1 MAEVLKVHALCSPD
15 YWTEVEKPELFAVH
29 VTGLKFENAL
39 ERNDVKEITEFCD
52 CMDGSPSS
60 VWCPTMFTTLLFK
73 YSEQSAFILAQN
85 KFRMNVASLLHVTE
99 ENPSRSLL
107 YGDEGIECVT
117 TLMSSV
123 VTSTRYDWQSIPQY
137 GEFFVCRLN
146 LISAA
151 SVAWNSSGSET
162 VYGLR
167 PTDHR
172 NFFPE
177 PSLRKGAKWNPQP
190 EHMVKYQKVHLTQ
203 SDFLIFSPVCL
214 NMVCLNKSLSLG
226 LCDPRRCIKDTGDI
240 TPVYPG
246 YECNVVVQLYWAL
259 HGTEGS
265 NPECKYSAGARLF
278 RTQRGAKGYCL
289 GALPTCKY
297 SVVRS
302 SRTQPGTVGYH
313 LGTSPMMQCIA
324 EGKKTIASSTGTLE
338 YNKCKC
344 SADMKKATTFPWLQ
358 YIAEGKKVPT
368 FETLL
373 CLMLQYI
380 AEGKKVPTFE
390 TLFCLMLMWV
400 LILST
405 ELSVASS
412 WLLAHCLALLST
424 EFSVASFWL
433 FAHALRTMEIKATGP
448 VFVMAS
454 GASLGAL
461 QIKVRRCHGVVG
473 VSSRQHL
480 HQNSS

>member
-1 MAEVLKVHALCSPD
+1 VAEVLKVHALCSPD

-85 KFRMNVASLLHVTE
+85 KFRMNVASLLRVTE

-117 TLMSSV
+117 TLMNSAM
-123 VTSTRYDWQSIPQY
+123 TSTRYGWKSIPQY
-137 GEFFVCRLN
+137 GKCFVCRLT
-146 LISAA
+146 LISAT

-190 EHMVKYQKVHLTQ
+190 EHMVKYQKVQLTQ
-203 SDFLIFSPVCL
+203 SDFMIFSPVCL

-246 YECNVVVQLYWAL
+246 YECNAVVQLYWAL

-278 RTQRGAKGYCL
+278 RTQRGTKGYCL
-289 GALPTCKY
+289 GALPKCKY
-297 SVVRS
+297 SVIRS

-338 YNKCKC
+338 YNKCK
-344 SADMKKATTFPWLQ
+344 L
-358 YIAEGKKVPT
+358 V
-368 FETLL
+368 
-373 CLMLQYI
+373 
-380 AEGKKVPTFE
+380 
-390 TLFCLMLMWV
+390 
-400 LILST
+400 
-405 ELSVASS
+405 
-412 WLLAHCLALLST
+412 
-424 EFSVASFWL
+424 
-433 FAHALRTMEIKATGP
+433 
-448 VFVMAS
+448 
-454 GASLGAL
+454 
-461 QIKVRRCHGVVG
+461 
-473 VSSRQHL
+473 
-480 HQNSS
+480 

>member
-1 MAEVLKVHALCSPD
+1 M
-15 YWTEVEKPELFAVH
+15 
-29 VTGLKFENAL
+29 
-39 ERNDVKEITEFCD
+39 KEITEFCD
-52 CMDGSPSS
+52 CMGGSPSS
-60 VWCPTMFTTLLFK
+60 VWCPTMFTTLLLK
-73 YSEQSAFILAQN
+73 YSEQSALILAQN
-85 KFRMNVASLLHVTE
+85 KFRMNVASLLRVTE

-117 TLMSSV
+117 TLMNSA
-123 VTSTRYDWQSIPQY
+123 DWKSIPQY
-137 GEFFVCRLN
+137 GKFFVCRLT
-146 LISAA
+146 LISAT
-151 SVAWNSSGSET
+151 SVVWNSSGSAT

-167 PTDHR
+167 LTDHR

-226 LCDPRRCIKDTGDI
+226 LCDPRRCMKDTGDI

-246 YECNVVVQLYWAL
+246 YECNAVVQLYWAP

-278 RTQRGAKGYCL
+278 RTQRGTKGYCL
-289 GALPTCKY
+289 GALPKCKY

-324 EGKKTIASSTGTLE
+324 EGKKVVASSTGTLLL
-338 YNKCKC
+338 CKYMC
-344 SADMKKATTFPWLQ
+344 NADSKKVTTFQRLQ
-358 YIAEGKKVPT
+358 HMV
-368 FETLL
+368 
-373 CLMLQYI
+373 
-380 AEGKKVPTFE
+380 EGKKVPTFE
-390 TLFCLMLMWV
+390 TLFYLMLICLWV
-400 LILST
+400 LISST

-424 EFSVASFWL
+424 EVSVASFWL
-433 FAHALRTMEIKATGP
+433 LAHCLAHYGNQGNRTSFRSGLGRIARRTTNQGQKVSRCCWSFKSNT
-448 VFVMAS
+448 AS
-454 GASLGAL
+454 SPKFLLDDAYLDCMS
-461 QIKVRRCHGVVG
+461 QVVPRI
-473 VSSRQHL
+473 SSREENPFWWCIL
-480 HQNSS
+480 CLSA

>member
-1 MAEVLKVHALCSPD
+1 
-15 YWTEVEKPELFAVH
+15 
-29 VTGLKFENAL
+29 
-39 ERNDVKEITEFCD
+39 
-52 CMDGSPSS
+52 
-60 VWCPTMFTTLLFK
+60 
-73 YSEQSAFILAQN
+73 
-85 KFRMNVASLLHVTE
+85 MNVASPLHVTE

-123 VTSTRYDWQSIPQY
+123 VTSATYDWQSIPQY

-146 LISAA
+146 LISAT

-190 EHMVKYQKVHLTQ
+190 EHMVKYQKVQLTQ

-214 NMVCLNKSLSLG
+214 NIMVCLNKSLSLG
-226 LCDPRRCIKDTGDI
+226 LCDPRRCIRYIGYT
-240 TPVYPG
+240 TPVYPR
-246 YECNVVVQLYWAL
+246 YKYSAEVQLYWAL

-265 NPECKYSAGARLF
+265 NPECKYSAGAILF
-278 RTQRGAKGYCL
+278 RTQRGTKGYCL

-302 SRTQPGTVGYH
+302 YRTQPGTVGYH

-324 EGKKTIASSTGTLE
+324 EGKKAIASSAGTLE

-358 YIAEGKKVPT
+358 YIVEGKKVPT
-368 FETLL
+368 FETLF

-390 TLFCLMLMWV
+390 TLFCLMLLWV

-405 ELSVASS
+405 VLSVASS

-433 FAHALRTMEIKATGP
+433 LAHCLAHYGNQGNLTSFRNGLGRIARRTTNQGQKVSRCCWSFKSNT
-448 VFVMAS
+448 AS
-454 GASLGAL
+454 SPKFLLDDAYLDCMS
-461 QIKVRRCHGVVG
+461 QVVPRI
-473 VSSRQHL
+473 SSREENTFWWCIL
-480 HQNSS
+480 CLLA